1 MGVPTALFPA
11 PSSVTPSSASS
22 AAALPLTSPSSG
34 YVPYLPPSEVLRSV
48 RALQELLFRLF
59 PSEIRPSSPDFD
71 ILGFLDNAFELL
83 RSTGYVPTLLWID
96 VVLSRFSP
104 AFSSVYRH
112 LAKAGF
118 VRFLVCVIDST
129 KLSMEKIRD
138 RVSRLRKASN
148 ESYLNLSARLKQL
161 LRLLRL
167 ALIHYPGSLIQEA
180 LKDELL
186 HPDLVHQPASV
197 HCPVQALLEGTPLP
211 VEDLQRARVAL
222 FYATADDAYHSFFLP
237 RPVGD
242 PTPETELFELMA
254 RCELCP
260 IPPPPSED
268 STSSMRLV
276 QRHYPS
282 GASVA
287 TVWADPDGP
296 STTPPEPSRPIP
308 RRFPSPAYSPPSR
321 RAPQRPFRS
330 HPGHTVP
337 GGTTGSSAPSHS
349 EPLLHAPERPSQ
361 RSGTYK
367 EDKSGTHNNEEK
379 KKMQPNN
386 SSKTKRD
393 SLPTQLLPDLDS
405 PEQLLE
411 YAQAHG
417 WTRKLHYLQRST
429 QSLRLDGSH
438 PDDSPEKCLALLQRE
453 ENHHRARRLLQGF
466 IQSMKKAIARAQQR
480 EEDSS
485 SSSIHG
491 VRLED
496 DEKEPSSELIEVA
509 KTIPI
514 TGIPSPDDE
523 SKADIFRI
531 AHMEV
536 DLTSPVS
543 SSISSVSDSSA
554 FLPLLP
560 LLLSL
565 LLRVLLSSLFQIYLV
580 RHHLLRNLVLHWQN
594 FPLLPLHRTQS
605 LLPSRSSSRP
615 QGACNTSHL
624 SGVAQSFSIQFF
636 F

>member
-1 MGVPTALFPA
+1 MATLTKPSNLQHGSGALQGLAAQSVSGVAPASSSSVHEDSFTDIQGLAAQSASSVAPASSSSVHMDSFAPPIVFSPARTHYDRLMARTIPGSGGLLLDRYLYPVDNSLATSSASPSFQSFQSTGPATLAAVTPLNARFSPFGDGYWGNALNPMGVPTALFPA

-83 RSTGYVPTLLWID
+83 RSTGDVPTLLWID

-379 KKMQPNN
+379 KKMQ
-386 SSKTKRD
+386 T
-393 SLPTQLLPDLDS
+393 
-405 PEQLLE
+405 E
-411 YAQAHG
+411 
-417 WTRKLHYLQRST
+417 
-429 QSLRLDGSH
+429 
-438 PDDSPEKCLALLQRE
+438 
-453 ENHHRARRLLQGF
+453 
-466 IQSMKKAIARAQQR
+466 
-480 EEDSS
+480 
-485 SSSIHG
+485 
-491 VRLED
+491 
-496 DEKEPSSELIEVA
+496 
-509 KTIPI
+509 
-514 TGIPSPDDE
+514 
-523 SKADIFRI
+523 
-531 AHMEV
+531 
-536 DLTSPVS
+536 
-543 SSISSVSDSSA
+543 
-554 FLPLLP
+554 
-560 LLLSL
+560 
-565 LLRVLLSSLFQIYLV
+565 
-580 RHHLLRNLVLHWQN
+580 
-594 FPLLPLHRTQS
+594 
-605 LLPSRSSSRP
+605 
-615 QGACNTSHL
+615 
-624 SGVAQSFSIQFF
+624 
-636 F
+636 